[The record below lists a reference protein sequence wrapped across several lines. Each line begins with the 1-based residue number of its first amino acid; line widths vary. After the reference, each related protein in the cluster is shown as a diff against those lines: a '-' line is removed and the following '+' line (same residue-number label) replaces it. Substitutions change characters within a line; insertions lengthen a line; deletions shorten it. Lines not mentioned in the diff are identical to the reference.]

1 MRLWASLLS
10 VLLLSALVRAVGITE
25 PFVHS
30 FDSAFQEALSLA
42 HLKYGLAVTKGLAVT
57 AVLDGRPIYHAA
69 HPPLLQLIYAGLY
82 SVFGVNEWVSR
93 GVSIIACLST
103 ICFLWLVLIK
113 NAHLKSALVACLIF
127 ALLPLSVRFG
137 RTTNYEPLSVAMISA
152 LCFAYFHRERWY
164 GFPLMCAIAVVGGLF
179 EWTVYLSFPALLLAL
194 LFFDRRWE
202 NIKSLIL
209 PSLLAGVT
217 LLCLFAYQYD
227 VLGKIPVFEHA
238 RVRSNPWM
246 IAKLPSKEELLS
258 RLEDVN
264 LCLVFL
270 FWGWANLF
278 AKDMS
283 EGLKI
288 TVTYFTIVPL
298 LFFAFAS
305 QLFLSHP
312 IALYYF
318 VPLLAVSVGSA
329 FTGKRNYPA
338 LALLLIVLALSL
350 VRDKEVLN
358 ERNYFHYNIMKMIG
372 NENESRDFY
381 AFDSSA
387 VGYLR
392 AYLGV
397 ETIHPLGGNEP
408 SFEEI
413 VSNDKVRYIML
424 DTENPEVAYVRNIVT
439 QANTFFLKWRFPTAE
454 VWERG
459 ENKNV
464 IRLTNML
471 DRAQLPP
478 PTPHSWEMPQ
488 AQMLGVEREVKFGI
502 SHHARQGEESV
513 IVFRSLA
520 GDGVF
525 KTTARFDPNVCDSKL
540 TNGVRYSVTIDFG
553 DRRQTE
559 SGAISPADGCVP
571 KEVVIDLG
579 KKGKMI
585 DILLAV
591 DAIGSNSY
599 DRFFWEDPRIEL
611 KEE

>member
-1 MRLWASLLS
+1 
-10 VLLLSALVRAVGITE
+10 
-25 PFVHS
+25 
-30 FDSAFQEALSLA
+30 
-42 HLKYGLAVTKGLAVT
+42 
-57 AVLDGRPIYHAA
+57 
-69 HPPLLQLIYAGLY
+69 
-82 SVFGVNEWVSR
+82 
-93 GVSIIACLST
+93 
-103 ICFLWLVLIK
+103 
-113 NAHLKSALVACLIF
+113 
-127 ALLPLSVRFG
+127 
-137 RTTNYEPLSVAMISA
+137 
-152 LCFAYFHRERWY
+152 
-164 GFPLMCAIAVVGGLF
+164 
-179 EWTVYLSFPALLLAL
+179 
-194 LFFDRRWE
+194 
-202 NIKSLIL
+202 
-209 PSLLAGVT
+209 
-217 LLCLFAYQYD
+217 
-227 VLGKIPVFEHA
+227 
-238 RVRSNPWM
+238 M

-258 RLEDVN
+258 RLKDVN
-264 LCLVFL
+264 LCFVFL

-283 EGLKI
+283 KGLKV

-413 VSNDKVRYIML
+413 VSNGKVRYIML

-502 SHHARQGEESV
+502 SHHPDRVKSRLLCSARWLATA
-513 IVFRSLA
+513 SLRRPL
-520 GDGVF
+520 D
-525 KTTARFDPNVCDSKL
+525 L
-540 TNGVRYSVTIDFG
+540 TQMS
-553 DRRQTE
+553 
-559 SGAISPADGCVP
+559 AIRNLPTV
-571 KEVVIDLG
+571 L
-579 KKGKMI
+579 
-585 DILLAV
+585 DIL
-591 DAIGSNSY
+591 
-599 DRFFWEDPRIEL
+599 
-611 KEE
+611 